1 MTPANAAKAA
11 GYPPGTSFAAN
22 ARKRAK
28 RKDVKAM
35 VAELQKPMR
44 DKLQK
49 QIEANFEFATEK
61 LMSIANAELDLLKIK
76 ASDKIRAIEL
86 LAKMRGW
93 NAPEKREVN
102 AQAKVER
109 IERVIVDPPTRSGT
123 NL

>member
-1 MTPANAAKAA
+1 MRVSEPSAK
-11 GYPPGTSFAAN
+11 TS
-22 ARKRAK
+22 
-28 RKDVKAM
+28 

-49 QIEANFEFATEK
+49 QIEAKLEFATEK

-102 AQAKVER
+102 AQAKVE
-109 IERVIVDPPTRSGT
+109 PPTRSGT